1 MLLHLLTDSLWS
13 LSPLEFRCH
22 DSDYAFVM
30 EHSRVALPE
39 PSYLARIGEIAYT
52 MSSMEWTILG
62 DIHRL
67 EADVPEALLLDQ
79 LEPEMTSGI
88 AAKIKAATTEMTGGP
103 TKEYLIAV
111 YRALYAAAAIRN
123 DVLHAR
129 PATHPSGSQRL
140 LRAETTNKQT
150 TGVRFWIDDE
160 WIDEAIF
167 KLNDLLTAMNDRRPP
182 LS

>member
-1 MLLHLLTDSLWS
+1 
-13 LSPLEFRCH
+13 
-22 DSDYAFVM
+22 M
-30 EHSRVALPE
+30 EHSRIALPE

-52 MSSMEWTILG
+52 ISSMEWTILG
-62 DIHRL
+62 DIRL
-67 EADVPEALLLDQ
+67 LETDLPEAISLDQ

-88 AAKIKAATTEMTGGP
+88 AAKIKAATTGMMGGP

-140 LRAETTNKQT
+140 MRAETTNRQT
-150 TGVRFWIDDE
+150 TGLRFWIDDE
-160 WIDEAIF
+160 WFDEAIC
-167 KLNDLLTAMNDRRPP
+167 KLNDLVTAMNDLRFP
-182 LS
+182 LD

>member
-1 MLLHLLTDSLWS
+1 
-13 LSPLEFRCH
+13 
-22 DSDYAFVM
+22 M

-52 MSSMEWTILG
+52 ISSMEWTILG
-62 DIHRL
+62 DLHRL
-67 EADVPEALLLDQ
+67 VADLPDTLSLDQ

-88 AAKIKAATTEMTGGP
+88 ATKIKAATTDMTSGP
-103 TKEYLIAV
+103 TKEYLVAV
-111 YRALYAAAAIRN
+111 YRSLFAAAAIRN

-129 PATHPSGSQRL
+129 PATHPGDSQRL
-140 LRAETTNKQT
+140 MRAETTNRQT

-160 WIDEAIF
+160 WFDEAIV
-167 KLNDLLTAMNDRRPP
+167 KLNDLLTAITDRRPP